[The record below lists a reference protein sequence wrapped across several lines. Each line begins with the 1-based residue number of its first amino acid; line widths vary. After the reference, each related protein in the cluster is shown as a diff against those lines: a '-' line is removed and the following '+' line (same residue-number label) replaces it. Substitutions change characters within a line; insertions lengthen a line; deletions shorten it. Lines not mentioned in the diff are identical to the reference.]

1 MTAHGQRREI
11 LLRSVL
17 TEPIEDDV
25 GATAAARL
33 PRLRCEGIASGHDRM
48 LAAVGPRELGLGFAR
63 HGANDAGAKRLGPLA
78 EEQPDAPGRRVHQ
91 DGVAGLDTV
100 RAMQKVFGGHTLQH
114 ERGCSFLAHVVRE
127 QNEPVRRQGAHGHV
141 RAGRRTGVR
150 DPVAGSESG
159 SLAFEDDAGRF
170 HADRGGGLDHPV
182 ESLANVDV
190 DVVDADRRL
199 SHADLSALR
208 RRRVEPAHLQHFGA
222 PEGRGHHAL

>member
-1 MTAHGQRREI
+1 EGSGLTAQVHGFQRAGRLSVAHPVTAHGQRREI

-33 PRLRCEGIASGHDRM
+33 PRLRCEGIASGYDRM

-100 RAMQKVFGGHTLQH
+100 RAM
-114 ERGCSFLAHVVRE
+114 
-127 QNEPVRRQGAHGHV
+127 P
-141 RAGRRTGVR
+141 
-150 DPVAGSESG
+150 
-159 SLAFEDDAGRF
+159 
-170 HADRGGGLDHPV
+170 
-182 ESLANVDV
+182 
-190 DVVDADRRL
+190 
-199 SHADLSALR
+199 
-208 RRRVEPAHLQHFGA
+208 
-222 PEGRGHHAL
+222 